1 MKTNSTDSGSAP
13 VRGLGIESSCD
24 ETSVAVVAD
33 GRRALANVIFSQ
45 IDAHAPF
52 RGVVPEIASRAHL
65 EKINHLYEE
74 ALRRAEIGPA
84 DLDYVAVT
92 VCPGLIGSLM
102 VGAQFAKCLALV
114 HDLPV
119 ILVDHLEAHL
129 YAPCLDEAPLEKSGS
144 DPADRATAG
153 YSPVYPFL
161 GLLLSGGNSAIYR
174 VDGPGR
180 MTLLGDT
187 MDDACGEAFDKI
199 ATLLDLPYPGGPHI
213 EAAAREYEAR
223 PDTEAF
229 AGFPGHAGDPQLGRN
244 GLCIFPRLLRNL
256 RADQLA
262 FSFSGIKTA
271 VARAHREGIDPGRIC
286 RDFQQ
291 TAFEL
296 VERNLRRAVQQT
308 GIARVVA
315 SGGVL
320 ANGFLRERLAT
331 LRPELAAR
339 GGSLTW
345 PEQKFLCTDN
355 AGMIAAAGYYLRDHP
370 GFRADRLDFGV
381 ASKRYLPID
390 AAS

>member
-1 MKTNSTDSGSAP
+1 M
-13 VRGLGIESSCD
+13 GIETSCD
-24 ETSVAVVAD
+24 ETSVAIVAD
-33 GRRALANVIFSQ
+33 GRESLANVIFSQ
-45 IDAHAPF
+45 IEAHAPF

-65 EKINHLYEE
+65 EKINHLYAE
-74 ALRRAEIGPA
+74 ALARAGITAGN
-84 DLDYVAVT
+84 LNYVAVT

-129 YAPCLDEAPLEKSGS
+129 YAPCLDEP
-144 DPADRATAG
+144 PAGKEAYEPR
-153 YSPVYPFL
+153 YPFL

-199 ATLLDLPYPGGPHI
+199 ASLLDLPYPGGPHI
-213 EAAAREYEAR
+213 EATAREYDAR
-223 PDTEAF
+223 TETSPF

-244 GLCIFPRLLRNL
+244 GQSIFPRLLRNL
-256 RADQLA
+256 PADQLA

-271 VARAHREGIDPGRIC
+271 VARAHREGVEPGRIC
-286 RDFQQ
+286 RDFQH

-296 VERNLRRAVQQT
+296 VERNLRRAVKQT
-308 GIARVVA
+308 GIPRVLA

-320 ANGFLRERLAT
+320 ANGFLRERLAG
-331 LRPELAAR
+331 LRPELEAR
-339 GGSLTW
+339 GGYLIW

-355 AGMIAAAGYYLRDHP
+355 AGMIAAAGYYLRDQV
-370 GFRADRLDFGV
+370 GFRTEQLDFGV

>member
-1 MKTNSTDSGSAP
+1 MNPKTNSTERGSDPARP
-13 VRGLGIESSCD
+13 PILGLGIESSCD
-24 ETSVAVVAD
+24 ETSVAIVAD
-33 GRRALANVIFSQ
+33 GQRSLANVIFSQ
-45 IDAHAPF
+45 IEAHAPF

-65 EKINHLYEE
+65 EKINYLYEE
-74 ALRRAEIGPA
+74 ALARAEITA
-84 DLDYVAVT
+84 RDLDYVAVT

-102 VGAQFAKCLALV
+102 VGAQFAKCLSLV
-114 HDLPV
+114 QGLPL

-129 YAPCLDEAPLEKSGS
+129 YAPCLDAALPGEDAYRPQ
-144 DPADRATAG
+144 
-153 YSPVYPFL
+153 YPFL

-180 MTLLGDT
+180 MMLLGDT

-213 EAAAREYEAR
+213 ERTAREYEASAGS
-223 PDTEAF
+223 PAF
-229 AGFPGHAGDPQLGRN
+229 AGFPTHAGDPERGQG
-244 GLCIFPRLLRNL
+244 GVCIFPKLLRNL
-256 RADQLA
+256 AGDQLA

-271 VARAHREGIDPGRIC
+271 VARAHREGVDGGRIC
-286 RDFQQ
+286 RDFQH

-296 VERNLRRAVQQT
+296 VERNLRRAVKQT
-308 GIARVVA
+308 GIARIVA

-320 ANGFLRERLAT
+320 ANGFLRERLAA
-331 LRPELAAR
+331 LRPELEAR
-339 GGSLTW
+339 GGALVW

-370 GFRADRLDFGV
+370 GFRAPGLDFGV

>member
-1 MKTNSTDSGSAP
+1 ML
-13 VRGLGIESSCD
+13 GLGIESSCD
-24 ETSVAVVAD
+24 ETSVAIVAD
-33 GRRALANVIFSQ
+33 GRRSLANVIFSQ
-45 IDAHAPF
+45 IEAHAPF

-74 ALRRAEIGPA
+74 ALARAAINA
-84 DLDYVAVT
+84 TDLDYVAVT

-114 HDLPV
+114 HRLPV
-119 ILVDHLEAHL
+119 VLVDHLEAHL
-129 YAPCLDEAPLEKSGS
+129 YAPCLDVPENT
-144 DPADRATAG
+144 RAGNDAGPGDAG
-153 YSPVYPFL
+153 YQPSYPFL

-213 EAAAREYEAR
+213 EAAAREYDAQPETD
-223 PDTEAF
+223 PF
-229 AGFPGHAGDPQLGRN
+229 AGFPGHAGDPTLGKA
-244 GLCIFPRLLRNL
+244 GVCMFPRLLRNL
-256 RADQLA
+256 PADQLA

-271 VARAHREGIDPGRIC
+271 VARASRNGVAPGRIC
-286 RDFQQ
+286 RDFQH

-296 VERNLRRAVQQT
+296 VERNLRRAVKRT
-308 GIARVVA
+308 GISRIVA

-320 ANGFLRERLAT
+320 ANSFLRARLAG
-331 LRPELAAR
+331 LRPELEAQ
-339 GGSLTW
+339 GGWLVW

-355 AGMIAAAGYYLRDHP
+355 AGMIAAAGYYLRETA
-370 GFRADRLDFGV
+370 GFRTDRLDFGV